1 MVIGMDKTTNPE
13 RETRILQ
20 AAAQLFAHY
29 GYDKTTV
36 SDVAREA
43 GVSKGAI
50 YLHFDSKEELLE
62 GLMMRE
68 TQRYAETWLDLLADD
83 PAGGTIGAMYKNSLY
98 ALNDSPFMSAMFR
111 QDSRVLGNYLR
122 KPDNLFQRARAAQAE
137 SERLVFVRQM
147 QAAGAVRTDIQ
158 PEVVAHIMDIL
169 AFGLVGLDGLLP
181 DQPRP
186 DVGELIE
193 GIALIMDAALTPAG
207 ADPAAGKVVVR
218 QIADRARQQM
228 GLAPQADKE
237 QET

>member
-1 MVIGMDKTTNPE
+1 MEKSDNPE

-29 GYDKTTV
+29 GFDKTTV
-36 SDVAREA
+36 SDIAREA

-50 YLHFDSKEELLE
+50 YLHFASKEELLE
-62 GLMMRE
+62 ALMMRE
-68 TQRYAETWLDLLADD
+68 TQHYAESWLRLLEDD

-98 ALNDSPFMSAMFR
+98 ALNENTFMSAMFR

-137 SERLVFVRQM
+137 SERLVFVRMM

-169 AFGLVGLDGLLP
+169 AFGLAGMDGLLP

-193 GIALIMDAALTPAG
+193 GIALMMDAALTPAG
-207 ADPAAGKVVVR
+207 ADPAAGKAVVR
-218 QIADRARQQM
+218 QIADRTRQQM
-228 GLAPQADKE
+228 GLASQAEKE
-237 QET
+237 KET